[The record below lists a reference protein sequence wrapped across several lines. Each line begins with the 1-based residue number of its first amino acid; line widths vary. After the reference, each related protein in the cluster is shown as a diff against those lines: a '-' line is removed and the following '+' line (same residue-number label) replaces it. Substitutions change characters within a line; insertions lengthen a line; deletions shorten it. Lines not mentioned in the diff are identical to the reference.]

1 MKKHKETQGTYDKT
15 IPNFFLEYI
24 NKYENED
31 KEKVLA
37 LGVAYSSFCHLASK
51 TLDDQVEDLQNEV
64 KKPDIFAKRWGP
76 NLFIAA
82 PGNLEF
88 GKVYPAP
95 PNVSYQKDF
104 FQTMKN
110 YKLSQWVLT
119 AGETHVSLGC
129 VDFAQL
135 IFGIFDGDLTQPI
148 HFLGVDSAMVSIVRC
163 KVLYQMILNQVM
175 SRSIL
180 QVWFSSGWST
190 STLKDFIDACNQLM
204 KSKELLENESN
215 LVQYW
220 LSNDVSLK
228 KATDEWFKAS
238 SIKRGVSDRHLKCR
252 KEN

>member
-1 MKKHKETQGTYDKT
+1 
-15 IPNFFLEYI
+15 
-24 NKYENED
+24 
-31 KEKVLA
+31 
-37 LGVAYSSFCHLASK
+37 
-51 TLDDQVEDLQNEV
+51 
-64 KKPDIFAKRWGP
+64 
-76 NLFIAA
+76 
-82 PGNLEF
+82 
-88 GKVYPAP
+88 
-95 PNVSYQKDF
+95 
-104 FQTMKN
+104 MKN

-129 VDFAQL
+129 VDFSQL
-135 IFGIFDGDLTQPI
+135 LFGLFDGDLTQPI
-148 HFLGVDSAMVSIVRC
+148 YFYGLDSAIVSIVRC
-163 KVLYQMILNQVM
+163 KVIYQMILNQVM

-180 QVWFSSGWST
+180 QVWFSSGWSN

-215 LVQYW
+215 LVKYW